1 MMMERGRD
9 VHMYALRSVVYLSR
23 LGRLLGYAPNLAM
36 CYNWCASG
44 RENVFEAGPLRRDGG
59 WPFTKSVWPGGMPI
73 SRLPFI
79 QDAPATTCN
88 NR

>member
-44 RENVFEAGPLRRDGG
+44 RENVFEAGPLRRDAAAG
-59 WPFTKSVWPGGMPI
+59 
-73 SRLPFI
+73 RLPN
-79 QDAPATTCN
+79 PCGPGECP
-88 NR
+88 